1 MCHENTPH
9 TNTPA
14 AACITRQDGSNSNT
28 KSRPYHPN
36 GTAEMETHQT
46 RQCFLLLSKF
56 CELQFP
62 AQCGF
67 SCCSP
72 SASWF
77 NMLWIQ
83 SALLHTLVVMSGYLN
98 YSCFAISPKQSAHSP
113 LTCGSI
119 LAQRT
124 ATHRI
129 FCLFQT
135 ILRKPQEMPVF
146 GKSPVIS
153 NF

>member
-1 MCHENTPH
+1 MCHENTP
-9 TNTPA
+9 TPIHQQQPA
-14 AACITRQDGSNSNT
+14 LHGRMDPILIPNPDPTIQMAQQKWRRI
-28 KSRPYHPN
+28 RPGNVFCYCQN
-36 GTAEMETHQT
+36 FASFS
-46 RQCFLLLSKF
+46 FLLSVV
-56 CELQFP
+56 
-62 AQCGF
+62 F